1 VGVTLFNTAAF
12 TQTSSNIE
20 RRLREIATEGR
31 SNMRLSIGDRKTAEL
46 EDALNPICEFAE
58 TEEGIV
64 IEAVGK
70 YSSIAHE

>member
-1 VGVTLFNTAAF
+1 
-12 TQTSSNIE
+12 
-20 RRLREIATEGR
+20 
-31 SNMRLSIGDRKTAEL
+31 MRLSIGDRKTAEL